1 MAAKDE
7 LAETGHA
14 NGCPD
19 FHTAIEL
26 IGRRWTGVI
35 LEQLFSGAL
44 RFNELRERIPRITDA
59 MLSQRLK
66 ELELAGVVERA
77 VTVAR
82 PVEVRYTLTD
92 IGGRLG
98 PVLDAVKAW
107 SVDWAAHQAAKSIEV
122 Q

>member
-1 MAAKDE
+1 V
-7 LAETGHA
+7 
-14 NGCPD
+14 CPD
-19 FHTAIEL
+19 FHAAIEL

-35 LEQLFSGAL
+35 LQQLLGDAL

-66 ELELAGVVERA
+66 ELELAGVVERV

-82 PVEVRYTLTD
+82 PVEVRYALTS

-98 PVLDAVKAW
+98 PVLDAVATW
-107 SVDWAAHQAAKSIEV
+107 SVDWAAHQAANV
-122 Q
+122 DH

>member
-1 MAAKDE
+1 VIGDMEAKPE
-7 LAETGHA
+7 EPAPA
-14 NGCPD
+14 NERPD

-35 LEQLFSGAL
+35 LDQLRSGAL

-66 ELELAGVVERA
+66 ELELAGVVERV

-82 PVEVRYTLTD
+82 PVEVRYTLTG
-92 IGGRLG
+92 IGSRLG

-107 SVDWAAHQAAKSIEV
+107 SADWAAHQAGELG
-122 Q
+122 